1 MFSKRIIKDE
11 DLTPYCM
18 PYFECEDLDT
28 VQEQKESLDSSTD
41 SIAEDNQPAIE
52 NIQQHIEQIEK
63 DAYERGFIAGE
74 KAGFEIGEQKAAV
87 LLKKLEDILREISLI
102 KEKILKDL
110 EPQIFD
116 FAVSLAKRIIIEEV
130 SLRPDIIVSIIK
142 EALKK
147 IEKTGTIKIRVS
159 PSIHSIISKVKP
171 ELLSIHPDIIFDVDH
186 SITAPIIT
194 GPEQEIITDIDEQ
207 IKNILEDIRNGLR

>member
-11 DLTPYCM
+11 DLAPYCM
-18 PYFECEDLDT
+18 PFFECEDLDS
-28 VQEQKESLDSSTD
+28 VQEQKDSSDSSTD
-41 SIAEDNQPAIE
+41 SIAEGNQPAIE

-74 KAGFEIGEQKAAV
+74 KAGFEIGEQKASV
-87 LLKKLEDILREISLI
+87 LLKKLEDILRELSFI

-159 PSIHSIISKVKP
+159 PSIHSIILKVKP